1 MKSFNSSQD
10 IMNESQ
16 SEEISELSHR
26 NTHLKNRI
34 KELEAGNYV
43 LKKTIE

>member
-1 MKSFNSSQD
+1 MKSFNSSQE

-34 KELEAGNYV
+34 KELEASNYV
-43 LKKTIE
+43 LKKTL